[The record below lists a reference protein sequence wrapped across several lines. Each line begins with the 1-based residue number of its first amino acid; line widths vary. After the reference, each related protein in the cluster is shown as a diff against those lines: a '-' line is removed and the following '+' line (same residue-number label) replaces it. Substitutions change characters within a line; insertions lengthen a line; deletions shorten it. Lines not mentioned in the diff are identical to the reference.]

1 MEKVKKEKQQKK
13 NGDKNRNPN
22 EAKQIENRVEDDEYE
37 DKEIKKKYWSCCM
50 NSDPN
55 SPGCQKKKIRNFK
68 YLYD

>member
-37 DKEIKKKYWSCCM
+37 DKEIKKKYWS
-50 NSDPN
+50 
-55 SPGCQKKKIRNFK
+55 
-68 YLYD
+68 